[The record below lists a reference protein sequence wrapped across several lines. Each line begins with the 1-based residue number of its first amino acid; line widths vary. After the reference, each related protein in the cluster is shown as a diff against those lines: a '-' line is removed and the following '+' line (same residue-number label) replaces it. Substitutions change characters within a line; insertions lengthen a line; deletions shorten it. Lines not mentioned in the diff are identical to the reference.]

1 MTLNIAIHL
10 DRQARQSLVEQ
21 IAGEIRNA
29 IAAGRLLPGARLP
42 SWHDLAA
49 QLGVARG
56 TVRAAY
62 ERLGDEQLVASAGAA
77 GTYVTA
83 RPAPRPIAHQG
94 APRALPPILQG
105 AGGEPNLFQLGVP
118 AQDAFPAKTWSR
130 LQVQAARQVGAHAV
144 GYPDPCGEA
153 ELRREIVA
161 SLAIARGI
169 ACSPEQVF
177 ITAGYAG
184 AFGLALQI
192 LQLKGARCWME
203 DPGYLF
209 ARRALELAGL
219 QPVPIPVDE
228 EGLDVATGL
237 ALAPDAEVAL
247 VTPGQQAPLGVTLS
261 LPRRQALLDW
271 AAQRG
276 AWIIEDDY
284 LGELQLKG
292 RAAPA
297 LAALDRTGRVLHIG
311 TFSKTIN
318 PALRLGFLVV
328 PEELASRFLE
338 SASFLGP
345 APAPVAQ
352 LAVAAFLREG
362 HYLRHLRRMK
372 RIYGERRQ
380 QLSTCLTAQGVHHR
394 LAGLSV
400 LRHLP
405 PDCDDAALARM
416 ARQQGLY
423 PMPLSPWFARP
434 ESAHRGL
441 LLGVTNVPPERAA
454 DCCER
459 LDALVRLSSNLA
471 EPR

>member
-1 MTLNIAIHL
+1 MTTDIAIRL
-10 DRQARQSLVEQ
+10 DRGAKHSLVTQ

-29 IAAGRLLPGARLP
+29 IAAGRLQPGSRLP

-62 ERLGDEQLVASAGAA
+62 ERLSDEQLIASAGAA
-77 GTYVTA
+77 GTHVTA
-83 RPAPRPIAHQG
+83 RPVSRSAPPPA
-94 APRALPPILQG
+94 RALPPILQG
-105 AGGEPNLFQLGVP
+105 AGGEPKPFQLGVP

-130 LQVQAARQVGAHAV
+130 LQVQAARQMGNRVV
-144 GYPDPCGEA
+144 GYPDPCGEMA
-153 ELRREIVA
+153 LRREIVA

-177 ITAGYAG
+177 VTAGYAG
-184 AFGLALQI
+184 ALGLVLQT

-219 QPVPIPVDE
+219 HPLPVPVDE
-228 EGLDVATGL
+228 EGLNVDAAL

-261 LPRRQALLDW
+261 LSRRQALLDW
-271 AAQRG
+271 ATARN

-297 LAALDRTGRVLHIG
+297 LAAQDRSGRVLHIG

-328 PEELASRFLE
+328 PAELATLFLE

-345 APAPVAQ
+345 APSPVTQ
-352 LAVAAFLREG
+352 TAVAAFLREG

-380 QLSTCLTAQGVHHR
+380 QLAAYLTEQKIPHR

-400 LRHLP
+400 LRQLP
-405 PDCDDAALARM
+405 PDCDDGALARA
-416 ARQQGLY
+416 ARRQGLF
-423 PMPLSPWFARP
+423 PMPLSPWFAQA
-434 ESAHRGL
+434 ETAHRGL
-441 LLGVTNVPPERAA
+441 LLGITNVLPQQARDYGA
-454 DCCER
+454 R
-459 LDALVRLSSNLA
+459 LDALIRES
-471 EPR
+471 